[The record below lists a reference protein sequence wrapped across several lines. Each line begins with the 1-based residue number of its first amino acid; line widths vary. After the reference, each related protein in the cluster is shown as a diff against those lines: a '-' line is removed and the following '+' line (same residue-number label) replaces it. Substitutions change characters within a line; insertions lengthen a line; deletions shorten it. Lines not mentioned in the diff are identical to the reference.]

1 MTDISYADSLAEWLV
16 FLDAALEHG
25 SQAWWAMAREGL
37 LPKGTTMDRWPPEVP
52 VGANMENVDHVP
64 YHVASMIWYVYRV
77 YDKIIAKEQD
87 DGCA

>member
-1 MTDISYADSLAEWLV
+1 MTDISYADLLAEWLA

-25 SQAWWAMAREGL
+25 RQAWDAMIHEGL
-37 LPKGTTMDRWPPEVP
+37 LPKGTTMDKWPPEVTTG
-52 VGANMENVDHVP
+52 VNMENVGHVP